1 MRSIPPSL
9 RAVSLLYH
17 YRTTKRYQR
26 ESGFCFNK
34 HISRAI
40 AVKSKQSS
48 EKGEIVMTIKLERR
62 FGEIQADYDDL
73 QKMVTGQAENAVIQ
87 ERLMQLEA
95 KQADLKK
102 TLLHVIVLCKR
113 REELQAVLP
122 SRSRR

>member
-1 MRSIPPSL
+1 
-9 RAVSLLYH
+9 
-17 YRTTKRYQR
+17 
-26 ESGFCFNK
+26 
-34 HISRAI
+34 
-40 AVKSKQSS
+40 
-48 EKGEIVMTIKLERR
+48 MTIKLERR

-122 SRSRR
+122 GRSRR

>member
-1 MRSIPPSL
+1 MKP
-9 RAVSLLYH
+9 
-17 YRTTKRYQR
+17 T
-26 ESGFCFNK
+26 
-34 HISRAI
+34 
-40 AVKSKQSS
+40 
-48 EKGEIVMTIKLERR
+48 
-62 FGEIQADYDDL
+62 
-73 QKMVTGQAENAVIQ
+73 QAENAVIQ